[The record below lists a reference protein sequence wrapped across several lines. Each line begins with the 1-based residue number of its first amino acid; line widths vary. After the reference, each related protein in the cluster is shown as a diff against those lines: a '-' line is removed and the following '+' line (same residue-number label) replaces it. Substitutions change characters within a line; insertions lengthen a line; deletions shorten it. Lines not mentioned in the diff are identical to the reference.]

1 MIEITHGAPRHF
13 SRHTHT
19 ASLMTTLAKGKGV
32 RGGGGGIEISGL
44 SAVIRQHSVLG
55 CTRGYLHL
63 WGGGRG
69 EDRIYAT
76 NQRQNGL
83 SLKTDIDYNH

>member
-1 MIEITHGAPRHF
+1 MTCRVI
-13 SRHTHT
+13 SLVTHT
-19 ASLMTTLAKGKGV
+19 ASLMTTLAKGEGV
-32 RGGGGGIEISGL
+32 RLGWGGGGIEISGL

-63 WGGGRG
+63 WGGGGRG
-69 EDRIYAT
+69 QTDRIYAT

-83 SLKTDIDYNH
+83 SL